1 MSQPT
6 LIITGAS
13 RGLGAATA
21 KIAAQLGANV
31 VINARSEDDLVTMS
45 EEIRESGG
53 TALSVAGDVSHI
65 EDCWRLVNK
74 ALREYGQVD
83 AIINNAGIIDPMST
97 IAEADPHIWKEN
109 IAINLL
115 GPVYLTQAALP
126 HLRKQNGRVINVS
139 SGAAVKVVEGWSAY
153 CSAKAAINHF
163 NRVLASEEDAITAIA
178 FRPGAVDTEMQE
190 NIREE
195 GGEGMPQ
202 SDHQRYMRLHREGKL
217 LPPEAPGKS
226 MAVLALYAPHDWSGD
241 FIPWDEPRVLDL
253 VSQYLP
259 S

>member
-1 MSQPT
+1 MTEPT

-31 VINARSEDDLVTMS
+31 IINARSEEDLAAMAQ
-45 EEIRESGG
+45 EIQDSGG
-53 TALSVAGDVSHI
+53 RALGVAGDVSRI

-74 ALREYGQVD
+74 ALRQYGQVD
-83 AIINNAGIIDPMST
+83 AIINNAGIIDPMAT
-97 IAEADPHIWKEN
+97 IAESDPHTWKEN

-153 CSAKAAINHF
+153 CSAKAALNHF
-163 NRVLASEEDAITAIA
+163 NRILASEEDAITAIA
-178 FRPGAVDTEMQE
+178 FRPGAIDT
-190 NIREE
+190 
-195 GGEGMPQ
+195 
-202 SDHQRYMRLHREGKL
+202 
-217 LPPEAPGKS
+217 
-226 MAVLALYAPHDWSGD
+226 
-241 FIPWDEPRVLDL
+241 
-253 VSQYLP
+253 
-259 S
+259 